1 MSTKAIN
8 KFELEK
14 MKKVFRP
21 IQLLALMLVAGSPF
35 CFTAC
40 SDDDG
45 NKDPNEINTSVMFGD
60 YDGKMTSWNIAAQ
73 EEEDGNEE
81 AGSGIDVSA
90 TIENNTVRF
99 EKFPI
104 KDIVLSIVKDE
115 DLASQIVE
123 AVGDVNYDIEY
134 VPAFTAAKDS
144 ITMKLNPEPLELTVT
159 MPAENEGGEAQS
171 LIVEVQVVAS
181 EKKAGY
187 SLENGNLKFCI
198 DATKVMLGEGE
209 DQLEFTGFVPTS
221 FHFDMNQN
229 RVSHN

>member
-1 MSTKAIN
+1 MR
-8 KFELEK
+8 
-14 MKKVFRP
+14 KVFRHM
-21 IQLLALMLVAGSPF
+21 QLFALMLVAGSSF

-40 SDDDG
+40 SDDDDI
-45 NKDPNEINTSVMFGD
+45 KDPNEIDTSVMFGD
-60 YDGKMTSWNIAAQ
+60 YKGKMTSWNIAAH
-73 EEEDGNEE
+73 EWDGENGESE
-81 AGSGIDVSA
+81 PGIDVSA

-115 DLASQIVE
+115 DLANQIVE

-144 ITMKLNPEPLELTVT
+144 IMMNLNPEPLKLTVT
-159 MPAENEGGEAQS
+159 MPAENEGGEVQS
-171 LIVEVQVVAS
+171 LVVEVQVAAG

-187 SLENGNLKFCI
+187 AVDNGNLKFNI
-198 DATKVMLGEGE
+198 DAIKVMLGEGE
-209 DQLEFTGFVPTS
+209 GRQEFTGFVPTS

-229 RVSHN
+229 RISHN